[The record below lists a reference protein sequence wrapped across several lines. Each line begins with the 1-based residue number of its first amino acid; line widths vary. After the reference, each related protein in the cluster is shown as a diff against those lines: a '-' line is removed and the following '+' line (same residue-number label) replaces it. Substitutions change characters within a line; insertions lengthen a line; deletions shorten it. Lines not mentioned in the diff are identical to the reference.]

1 MRQFANSRSAA
12 LAVLALLT
20 VLWGYNWV
28 VVKIALE
35 YAGPF
40 QFLAFRMGLAS
51 LVLFGMARL
60 LGLPLAMPHP
70 RKTLMLGL
78 VQTTLYGSL
87 MTWALV
93 RGGAGKV
100 AILTFTMPFWMV
112 ILAWLFLGEKV
123 RGRQWPIVFLALIG
137 MTLILEPW
145 QLKSDYFS
153 NLLAVA
159 GGLCWAISVLQI
171 KKIHL
176 HSQRQLFALTAW
188 QMAVGSIGLI
198 ALAFIFPSHPIQWQ
212 PVFILT
218 LMYSVVIAAALGW
231 IMWFFILQ
239 RLPANISSLGTLAIP
254 VVAAFSAWLQLHEVP
269 TRVELAG
276 IFLVCVALAGLAVT
290 TETSRESNNE
300 IQEL

>member
-1 MRQFANSRSAA
+1 MVEKFSKSRSAA
-12 LAVLALLT
+12 LVVLALLT

-28 VVKIALE
+28 VVKTALE

-40 QFLAFRMGLAS
+40 QFLAWRMSLAS
-51 LVLFGMARL
+51 LVLFGMARM

-70 RKTLMLGL
+70 KRTLMLGL

-100 AILTFTMPFWMV
+100 AILTFTMPFWIV
-112 ILAWLFLGEKV
+112 ILAWVFLGEKV
-123 RGRQWPIVFLALIG
+123 RGRQWPIIFLALMG

-145 QLKSDYFS
+145 QLQSDSFS
-153 NLLAVA
+153 NILAVA
-159 GGLCWAISVLQI
+159 GGLCWAVSVLQI

-188 QMAVGSIGLI
+188 QMALGSIGLI
-198 ALAFIFPSHPIQWQ
+198 ALAFIFPSHPTQWQ

-218 LMYSVVIAAALGW
+218 LVYSVVIAAALGW
-231 IMWFFILQ
+231 IMWFFVLQ

-254 VVAAFSAWLQLHEVP
+254 VVAALSAWLQLGEVP
-269 TRVELAG
+269 TRIELAG
-276 IFLVCVALAGLAVT
+276 ILLVCVALAGLAVT
-290 TETSRESNNE
+290 AESRKEQVE
-300 IQEL
+300 AR